1 MGILQRNGKNQTLL
15 SLLNNFA
22 EGQSSTKWFE
32 LVLCIILTML
42 FIIELG
48 NWLFII
54 GLGNYLFVAGGGVCP
69 LVGFFCFVL
78 FFWRGNQNEFRFK
91 CTVMLQR
98 LAVHWYSLHKILECL
113 ENTSYRG
120 QMAGL
125 LNESDVGANGQH
137 LRISGWSKCTLASF
151 YSKMVCEHSSLLFP
165 CLIFVNYTQYLGR
178 FLSLFSILRWLHPLT
193 SFPKCHLGFPSSPL
207 ISKSSAQENCH
218 GLSSPLLHSCPWPV
232 LQWQPPSWSLS

>member
-1 MGILQRNGKNQTLL
+1 MGILWRNGKNQTLL

-32 LVLCIILTML
+32 LVLCIILARL

-54 GLGNYLFVAGGGVCP
+54 GLGNYLFVGGVVFALW
-69 LVGFFCFVL
+69 LVFSVLFCFV
-78 FFWRGNQNEFRFK
+78 WRGNQNEFRVK

-98 LAVHWYSLHKILECL
+98 LAVHWYSLHKILKCL

-125 LNESDVGANGQH
+125 LNGSDVGANGQH
-137 LRISGWSKCTLASF
+137 LRISGWSKCTLLSF
-151 YSKMVCEHSSLLFP
+151 YSKMVCEDSFALSM
-165 CLIFVNYTQYLGR
+165 LIFVNYTQYLGG

-193 SFPKCHLGFPSSPL
+193 SFPECHLGFPSSPL
-207 ISKSSAQENCH
+207 ISKSSPQENCH
-218 GLSSPLLHSCPWPV
+218 CLSSPLLHSCPWPV
-232 LQWQPPSWSLS
+232 LQWQPPIWSLS